1 MFSNKFN
8 TTHLHP
14 DRKIEIFICVL
25 GLSSSA
31 NATVYV
37 KEEWYDSI
45 EQDYSTKEIK
55 RELKIVYPEFG
66 GQVQNVVTHQTE
78 TILHE
83 TGSSEV
89 DGNFN
94 RFIIILHQVDRP
106 LIVNSINIHY

>member
-1 MFSNKFN
+1 M
-8 TTHLHP
+8 H
-14 DRKIEIFICVL
+14 
-25 GLSSSA
+25 
-31 NATVYV
+31 V

-45 EQDYSTKEIK
+45 EHDYSTKEIK
-55 RELKIVYPEFG
+55 RELKVVYPEFV

-94 RFIIILHQVDRP
+94 RFIIILHQVDRS
-106 LIVNSINIHY
+106 LIKSEYSINIYYLHLPFIIFVR